1 MDQINKCK
9 EVRIL
14 RLVAEITVCGVD
26 YYLLVV
32 GLKNVTMRARLLWFC
47 KDADF
52 PPDLVSFVH
61 VDETSEVS

>member
-14 RLVAEITVCGVD
+14 WLDAEITVCAVD
-26 YYLLVV
+26 SYLLVV
-32 GLKNVTMRARLLWFC
+32 GLKNVTMRAHLLWFC
-47 KDADF
+47 KDGDF

-61 VDETSEVS
+61 VDEISEVS